1 MGIKQKEHRVP
12 LLPAQQ
18 KVLTELGDRI
28 RMARRRR
35 KISMEDMAQR
45 ANLTRQTVAKVEKGD
60 SGVSIGAYVKVLN
73 GLGMKQEL
81 YNVIKEDPIGRLLQD
96 ERDR

>member
-28 RMARRRR
+28 HMARRRR

>member
-1 MGIKQKEHRVP
+1 
-12 LLPAQQ
+12 
-18 KVLTELGDRI
+18 
-28 RMARRRR
+28 
-35 KISMEDMAQR
+35 MEDMAQR

-73 GLGMKQEL
+73 GLGMKQEF